1 MIGKITGKIEII
13 NAESVLLD
21 VNGVGYIINISS
33 TTKNSLSSIG
43 ENVSLFT
50 EMLVREDSI
59 QLIGFAS
66 QLEKKW
72 FGLLT
77 SVQGVGAK
85 AALAILGVVSLKKL
99 SRSIALGDTDYIT
112 SAPGIGPKIAK
123 RILLELGQKVLT
135 LDFVDSQSSSIKTP
149 KDGEG
154 KTENSNLESDHEEN
168 KEEVNYDKEAA
179 IISALMNLGYDK
191 VTSSRAVAKV
201 FNENEGL
208 EISEIIRL
216 SLQNISGK

>member
-99 SRSIALGDTDYIT
+99 SRSIALGDADYIT

-123 RILLELGQKVLT
+123 RILLELSQKVLN
-135 LDFVDSQSSSIKTP
+135 LSFPDPQSSSIKTSGN
-149 KDGEG
+149 GEG
-154 KTENSNLESDHEEN
+154 KTDSTNQVSDGVKN
-168 KEEVNYDKEAA
+168 KEEMYYDKEAA
-179 IISALMNLGYDK
+179 VISALINLGYDK
-191 VTSSRAVAKV
+191 PTSTRAVAKV
-201 FNENEGL
+201 FNKNEGL

-216 SLQNISGK
+216 SLQTISGE